1 MDFTRWISDART
13 VMTLL
18 SLLTFIGIVY
28 WAFIAH
34 RKQDFDE
41 AAMLPFADDDQD
53 KVNPKQE
60 PTHG

>member
-1 MDFTRWISDART
+1 
-13 VMTLL
+13 
-18 SLLTFIGIVY
+18 LLTFIGIVY

-41 AAMLPFADDDQD
+41 AAMLPFADEEPA
-53 KVNPKQE
+53 NSKQE

>member
-1 MDFTRWISDART
+1 MDFATWLSDVRS
-13 VMTLL
+13 VMTLV

-28 WAFIAH
+28 WAFVAH

-41 AAMLPFADDDQD
+41 AAMLPFADEEPDNR
-53 KVNPKQE
+53 KKE

>member
-1 MDFTRWISDART
+1 
-13 VMTLL
+13 MTLV

-41 AAMLPFADDDQD
+41 AAMLPFADDEHEN
-53 KVNPKQE
+53 VNRKQE